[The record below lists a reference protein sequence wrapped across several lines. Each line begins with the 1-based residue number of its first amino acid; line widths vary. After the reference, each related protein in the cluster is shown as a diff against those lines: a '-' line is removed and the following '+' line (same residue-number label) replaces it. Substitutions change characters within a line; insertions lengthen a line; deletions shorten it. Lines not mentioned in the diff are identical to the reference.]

1 MSSNRLIYDNCAYST
16 EIKES
21 ISPLQYN
28 LFKGKYEN
36 NIQCPVGDFS
46 NIIEVSSRVDVENE
60 LTGLTR
66 QNTL

>member
-28 LFKGKYEN
+28 LFK
-36 NIQCPVGDFS
+36 VS
-46 NIIEVSSRVDVENE
+46 NGIG
-60 LTGLTR
+60 GLIF
-66 QNTL
+66 NL